1 MARILVI
8 GAGAIGGLLAVRLSL
23 AGHSVSAFTRGAQ
36 LDAIRASGCLTL
48 QDDHSGRDAPVEAIG
63 SLDEA
68 SPADWVF
75 VTLKAYQLP
84 ALAPSIARLAKGS
97 QALVPIQN
105 GIPWW
110 YFLGHGGVH
119 EGRVIRA
126 VDPEGRLMSLLGG
139 CRMVPGLALIAAE
152 VVRPGVIFN
161 GSSQTDALEI
171 GPVRPEDGGLAEDLS
186 GLITGAGLECR
197 SGPVRTAV
205 WTKLLGNIWANPIG
219 ALTGATVAEIAT
231 RPDTRSLARA
241 LMAEVDTVARAWGVE
256 IGVDFEAR
264 LQRAV
269 LLRQGIRSSMLQD
282 VQRGRPTE
290 RAALLEAV
298 IELARLAGVQT
309 PHIAALDTLIAT
321 GEGCGFGG
329 RSAAGGTATGPAG

>member
-1 MARILVI
+1 VERVVARILVI

-48 QDDHSGRDAPVEAIG
+48 QNDHSGWSAPVEAIG
-63 SLDEA
+63 SLDDA
-68 SPADWVF
+68 SPADWIF
-75 VTLKAYQLP
+75 VTLKAHQLP

-110 YFLGHGGVH
+110 YFLGHGGPH
-119 EGRVIRA
+119 EAHVVQA
-126 VDPEGRLMSLLGG
+126 VDPEGRLMSALRG
-139 CRMVPGLALIAAE
+139 CRLVPGLALIAAE

-161 GSSQTDALEI
+161 VSSKTDALEI
-171 GPVRPEDGGLAEDLS
+171 GPVGSGDAHLAEHLVDLVAA
-186 GLITGAGLECR
+186 AGLGCR
-197 SGPVRTAV
+197 SVPIRTAV

-231 RPDTRSLARA
+231 RPETRSLARA
-241 LMAEVDTVARAWGVE
+241 LMGEVDAVARAWGIEV
-256 IGVDFEAR
+256 GVDFDAR
-264 LQRAV
+264 LERAIS
-269 LLRQGIRSSMLQD
+269 LRQGIRSSMLQD
-282 VQRGRPTE
+282 VERGRPTE

-298 IELARLAGVQT
+298 IELGQLADVQT
-309 PHIAALDTLIAT
+309 PHIAALNALIAI
-321 GEGCGFGG
+321 GEAGGFGRREG
-329 RSAAGGTATGPAG
+329 HQPPAR